1 MYQWSVPCRPMVLIV
16 LGIFLTGSFAA
27 AEHTG
32 VRTKTRTADPLAEVM
47 MIDMAFMRPL
57 GLVSTI
63 VGAVTFVVS
72 LPITI
77 PAKQV
82 DQAARVLVVNPAE
95 FTFTR
100 HLGDVPDSR

>member
-1 MYQWSVPCRPMVLIV
+1 MYQWRFLCRLTALIAV
-16 LGIFLTGSFAA
+16 GIFLTGSFAA
-27 AEHTG
+27 AENAVMGTD
-32 VRTKTRTADPLAEVM
+32 TRTSEPAAEVM

-63 VGAVTFVVS
+63 VGAVAFVAS
-72 LPITI
+72 LPVTI

-82 DQAARVLVVNPAE
+82 NQAARILVVTPAE

-100 HLGDVPDSR
+100 HLGDVPDSK

>member
-1 MYQWSVPCRPMVLIV
+1 MYQWSLQYRLTALIV
-16 LGIFLTGSFAA
+16 VGIFLTGSFAA
-27 AEHTG
+27 AENAVMGTD
-32 VRTKTRTADPLAEVM
+32 TRTAEPSAEVM

-57 GLVSTI
+57 GLVSTV
-63 VGAVTFVVS
+63 VGAVAFVVS

-82 DQAARVLVVNPAE
+82 NQAARTLVVTPAE

>member
-1 MYQWSVPCRPMVLIV
+1 MALIV

-27 AEHTG
+27 AEHAG
-32 VRTKTRTADPLAEVM
+32 GRTNTRTADPLAEVM
-47 MIDMAFMRPL
+47 LIDMAFMRPM
-57 GLVSTI
+57 GLVSTV
-63 VGAVTFVVS
+63 VGAVAFVVS

-82 DQAARVLVVNPAE
+82 DQAARVLVVTPAE